1 MIDYLTYLQA
11 DSSNAQFL
19 CHFAFPFLKFWII
32 PYLLVIGLSV
42 QGFQQEMNFTS
53 LQFFNVVFETD
64 ISINCI
70 IPVARGFEQ
79 KST

>member
-11 DSSNAQFL
+11 DSSNAHFL

-42 QGFQQEMNFTS
+42 QVFQQEMEFHFFEI
-53 LQFFNVVFETD
+53 LQCCF
-64 ISINCI
+64 
-70 IPVARGFEQ
+70 
-79 KST
+79 